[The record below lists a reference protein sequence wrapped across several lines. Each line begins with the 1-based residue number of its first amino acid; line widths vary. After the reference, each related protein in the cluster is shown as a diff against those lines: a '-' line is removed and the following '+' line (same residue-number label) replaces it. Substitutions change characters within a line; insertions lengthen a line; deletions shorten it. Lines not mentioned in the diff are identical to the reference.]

1 MKVTRK
7 KLLLLLHLI
16 IAISLLSGCLYP
28 EDKLKQNQVPYL
40 DQLASVQ
47 LAVEQFQQDNS
58 GLLPIKTRDMTT
70 PIYQKYPIDFNK
82 LIPRYMQDTPGTSFE
97 SGGVYLYV
105 LVDVETNPTVKLFD
119 LTLTETIREINFRLD
134 DYRRKN
140 GYPPFKEVV
149 SNKVFT
155 LDFKKLGYTEEPYVV
170 SPFTGNNL
178 SFVINDEVDIFVDYR
193 PDLYATLQ
201 KSKNSYVTGDD
212 IRDILVQDSMFVPA
226 HSLPY
231 TIDPDKKEPI
241 FLDK

>member
-193 PDLYATLQ
+193 PDLYAALQ